1 MSLIRKLATVRTSR
15 GSNTVSR
22 YDSGKSFSYV
32 LENGTWIPS
41 WESSN
46 PPETKKADVETGE
59 DQKGE

>member
-15 GSNTVSR
+15 GSRIVSR
-22 YDSGKSFSYV
+22 YDTEKSFSYV
-32 LENGTWIPS
+32 VENGAWIPS

-46 PPETKKADVETGE
+46 PPETKKADLETGE